1 METTTIQVKKSIK
14 KKLDILKIYPNES
27 MDSVIERLTNMAID
41 EEPLSKE
48 EIRDIEQSL
57 YDIKKGRVSSLE
69 KVKKELG
76 IK

>member
-14 KKLDILKIYPNES
+14 KKLDMLKIYPNES
-27 MDSVIERLTNMAID
+27 MGSIIERLTNMAID

-57 YDIKKGRVSSLE
+57 DNIKKGKIYSLE

-76 IK
+76 I

>member
-14 KKLDILKIYPNES
+14 KKLDMLKIYPNES

-41 EEPLSKE
+41 EEPLSKD
-48 EIRDIEQSL
+48 EINDIEQSL
-57 YDIKKGRVSSLE
+57 DDIKKGKVYSLE
-69 KVKKELG
+69 KVKKELR